1 MTAGEKEELAAWI
14 HNRLS
19 WYEPLD
25 DMREQL
31 PYEALPKI
39 YPVEVTPDE

>member
-1 MTAGEKEELAAWI
+1 MTAGEKQELAAWL

-31 PYEALPKI
+31 PYEAQILEWI
-39 YPVEVTPDE
+39 EEFFT